1 MSLTTRLGLEKPDP
15 TDAYD
20 IQVINDNMDILDLT
34 GGVILCTSTTR
45 PSTNLFYG
53 MQIYETDTSLSYV
66 WRQGT
71 PDFWY
76 QVTSPGVITFC
87 TSTTR
92 PASPRTGLQIYETDT
107 GQTYAWNGTIWLRVT
122 PGTVG
127 GKRYVTVQTLA
138 TLTAGTAGTEALVN
152 MDTGSVP
159 VEANRLYQIEALVEW
174 QSTIANDRVL
184 FRIRQTNL
192 AGGIWGG
199 METPPN
205 RAVNVRQQCLVT
217 GVVRASANG
226 NLAFVLT
233 AQRVA
238 GTGAISTYGSSTFW
252 PYMKVDLLGSQ
263 SQMQE
268 I

>member
-20 IQVINDNMDILDLT
+20 IQVQNSNMDKLDLT

-92 PASPRTGLQIYETDT
+92 PASPRNGLQIFETDT
-107 GQTYAWNGTIWLRVT
+107 GQTLAWNGTAWVRIT
-122 PGTVG
+122 AGTVG
-127 GKRYVTVQTLA
+127 GKRYITVQTLA
-138 TLTAGTAGTEALVN
+138 TLTAANAGTEALVN
-152 MDTGSVP
+152 MDTGTLP
-159 VEANRLYQIEALVEW
+159 VEANRLYKVEALVEW

-184 FRIRQTNL
+184 FRIRQNNL
-192 AGGIWGG
+192 AGTVWGG
-199 METPPN
+199 METAPN
-205 RAVNVRQQCLVT
+205 RAVSVRQQCLV
-217 GVVRASANG
+217 SAVIRTTTAG
-226 NLAFVLT
+226 NLSFVVT
-233 AQRVA
+233 GQRVA
-238 GTGAISTYGSSTFW
+238 GTGAISTYGSGTFW
-252 PYMKVDLLGSQ
+252 PYVRLDLLGSQ